1 MSSRAASFQPQT
13 EELGRPNRGAVE
25 RVGVDIEAAA
35 GSGVVRRVLRR
46 TRRTLLWRRPDGS
59 AHPHSRDE
67 FGASGGDGISDD
79 KGRMHAVAWGLS
91 VRPPRHQLDWTLK
104 VTSAGEGP

>member
-1 MSSRAASFQPQT
+1 VLAWILRPLQVRAWCGEYSM
-13 EELGRPNRGAVE
+13 
-25 RVGVDIEAAA
+25 
-35 GSGVVRRVLRR
+35 R